1 MKQQFLL
8 FMMALLPMVASADDS
23 GNCGDWDNEGSVT
36 WKWVESTHTIT
47 ISGNGAM
54 AEYWGGD
61 PGDPYSYGPI
71 PWDNYKESIRTL
83 IIEPGVT
90 SVAGFNQCTN
100 LTSVTLPNTISTIG
114 NLAFLGCA
122 FSSFT
127 IPTSVEKIGYG
138 AFRDCSNL
146 TSITI
151 PSNVTSIDSYPF
163 AYCSSLSS
171 ILVDSGNSVFDS
183 RNNCNAIIEKMGD
196 NIYLVAGCNNTVIPN
211 GVTYINAFAF
221 AGCTGLTSL
230 TIPQSVKEIKYPFEG
245 CDNLSAVYC
254 YAAVVPNVYQWRY
267 SSTQTIGSVQNAT
280 LYVPSTLIDEYQ
292 NCDYSH
298 GRAYWREQFKAI
310 MPIENAGNPKCA
322 TPTIKIENGFLK
334 FECAT
339 EGVEYHYN
347 VSQTDFGGWGNGTY
361 NPATDPLDGAPLPT
375 ATISV
380 YASKEG
386 YSLSDSATKIVKF
399 SDVGGIKG
407 DVNDDGKV
415 NVADHVEL
423 SKIIMN
429 QCPDGSE

>member
-1 MKQQFLL
+1 MKQIILL
-8 FMMALLPMVASADDS
+8 FLMTLMPMVVSADDG
-23 GNCGDWDNEGSVT
+23 GNCGDWNNEGSVT

-54 AEYWGGD
+54 KEYWGGD

-71 PWDNYKESIRTL
+71 PWDNYKESIQKL
-83 IIEPGVT
+83 IIESGVT

-114 NLAFLGCA
+114 NLAFLDCA

-138 AFRDCSNL
+138 AFRGCSNL

-171 ILVDSGNSVFDS
+171 IQVNSGNSVFDS
-183 RNNCNAIIEKMGD
+183 RNNCNAIIEKNGD
-196 NIYLVAGCNNTVIPN
+196 NIYLVAGCKNTVIPN

-254 YAAVVPNVYQWRY
+254 YATVVPNVYQWRY

-280 LYVPSTLIDEYQ
+280 LYVPSVLINDYQ
-292 NCDYSH
+292 NCDYSS

-310 MPIENAGNPKCA
+310 MSIESASNTKCA
-322 TPTIKIENGFLK
+322 TPTIKVNNGILN

-339 EGVEYHYN
+339 EGVKFHYK
-347 VSQTDFGGWGNGTY
+347 VTSDGVFGNETYTYDKDNDGGINGVI
-361 NPATDPLDGAPLPT
+361 LPT
-375 ATISV
+375 ITISV

-386 YSLSDSATKIVKF
+386 YSLSDTATKIIKL
-399 SDVGGIKG
+399 SDVGGKRG
-407 DVNDDGKV
+407 DLNGDGEV

-423 SKIIMN
+423 TTIIMN
-429 QCPDGSE
+429 Q